1 MDSFETWLES
11 STDARGGQNNELVGP
26 GADEAR
32 NIAGSA
38 SGKFGAVLLRARRE
52 KAGLLGKDE
61 HAGEI
66 EGSRKRRIPNLRC
79 IDSKK
84 PRESSGAEQGCGGR
98 ALWASLIPGGARS
111 RSPLNGMKYT
121 LGHLSLFS

>member
-11 STDARGGQNNELVGP
+11 STNAPSARKTSTWVLELMKP
-26 GADEAR
+26 ET
-32 NIAGSA
+32 S
-38 SGKFGAVLLRARRE
+38 LE

-61 HAGEI
+61 NAGKI
-66 EGSRKRRIPNLRC
+66 EGSGKRRIPNLRC

-84 PRESSGAEQGCGGR
+84 PWESTGAEQGCGGQ
-98 ALWASLIPGGARS
+98 ALWASLIPGVAWS
-111 RSPLNGMKYT
+111 QSQLNGMKHT